1 MQKYF
6 KYKYKYFW
14 EKVFK
19 IQVAHRIL
27 FMYLK
32 QYFKYLY
39 FKYSPT
45 VITVMRKK
53 RRLLYKCDLSARLK
67 AG

>member
-14 EKVFK
+14 EKVYK
-19 IQVAHRIL
+19 ILKYKIL

-32 QYFKYLY
+32 QHFKYLY

-45 VITVMRKK
+45 LSITIYS
-53 RRLLYKCDLSARLK
+53 LLPPKSSTNR
-67 AG
+67 

>member
-6 KYKYKYFW
+6 KYKY
-14 EKVFK
+14 
-19 IQVAHRIL
+19 RIL

-45 VITVMRKK
+45 LVTGTISAGPSVL
-53 RRLLYKCDLSARLK
+53 RLL
-67 AG
+67 AGGGW